1 MRNVSEKVGEKIKTH
16 ILCSVSSFS
25 ENDAVREIMWQNMV
39 QPDRSQTEVLYSA
52 EKMKEWARTHARTHN
67 IYYFL
72 LFHCS
77 SGYVEVPECYTV
89 CTLPVL
95 LPCSL

>member
-25 ENDAVREIMWQNMV
+25 ENDAVREIMWQNML

-52 EKMKEWARTHARTHN
+52 EKMKEWARAHARTHTQ
-67 IYYFL
+67 YL
-72 LFHCS
+72 LLSAFPLQQWLC
-77 SGYVEVPECYTV
+77 
-89 CTLPVL
+89 
-95 LPCSL
+95 